1 MTKIILYGNILVD
14 KKKQNKKGVIEMDKL
29 EALEK
34 ILKEVN
40 QKTEKIKNNKAN
52 KTTEE
57 MKLETYKIL
66 KKAINNKLFMVIK
79 LIDETQN

>member
-1 MTKIILYGNILVD
+1 
-14 KKKQNKKGVIEMDKL
+14 MDKL
-29 EALEK
+29 EALER

-40 QKTEKIKNNKAN
+40 QKTEKIKKNKAN

-57 MKLETYKIL
+57 MKLETYKVL

-79 LIDETQN
+79 LMDELEN

>member
-1 MTKIILYGNILVD
+1 MGEIKR
-14 KKKQNKKGVIEMDKL
+14 L
-29 EALEK
+29 ETLER

-57 MKLETYKIL
+57 MTLETYKVL
-66 KKAINNKLFMVIK
+66 KKAINNKLFMAIK
-79 LIDETQN
+79 LIDELEN

>member
-1 MTKIILYGNILVD
+1 
-14 KKKQNKKGVIEMDKL
+14 MDKL
-29 EALEK
+29 EALER

-40 QKTEKIKNNKAN
+40 QKTAKIQNNKGN

-57 MKLETYKIL
+57 MKLETYKVL

-79 LIDETQN
+79 LIDETM

>member
-1 MTKIILYGNILVD
+1 MD
-14 KKKQNKKGVIEMDKL
+14 KKIETL
-29 EALEK
+29 ER

-57 MKLETYKIL
+57 MTLETYKVL
-66 KKAINNKLFMVIK
+66 KKAINNKLFTVIK
-79 LIDETQN
+79 IIDETM

>member
-1 MTKIILYGNILVD
+1 MGEIKR
-14 KKKQNKKGVIEMDKL
+14 L
-29 EALEK
+29 ETLEK

-40 QKTEKIKNNKAN
+40 EKTARLQRNKAN
-52 KTTEE
+52 RTTEE
-57 MKLETYKIL
+57 MTLETYKIL

>member
-1 MTKIILYGNILVD
+1 
-14 KKKQNKKGVIEMDKL
+14 MDKL
-29 EALEK
+29 EALER

-57 MKLETYKIL
+57 LMVETYKIL
-66 KKAINNKLFMVIK
+66 KKGINHKLFAVIK
-79 LIDETQN
+79 LIDELEN

>member
-1 MTKIILYGNILVD
+1 MLIKI
-14 KKKQNKKGVIEMDKL
+14 
-29 EALEK
+29 EAIVTE
-34 ILKEVN
+34 KEVN

-57 MKLETYKIL
+57 MTLETYKVL

-79 LIDETQN
+79 IIDETQN

>member
-1 MTKIILYGNILVD
+1 MGELKR
-14 KKKQNKKGVIEMDKL
+14 L
-29 EALEK
+29 ETLEK

-40 QKTEKIKNNKAN
+40 EKTTKLQRNKAN
-52 KTTEE
+52 RTTEE
-57 MKLETYKIL
+57 MTLETYKIL

>member
-1 MTKIILYGNILVD
+1 M
-14 KKKQNKKGVIEMDKL
+14 

-57 MKLETYKIL
+57 MKMETYKVL
-66 KKAINNKLFMVIK
+66 KKAINNKVFLAIK
-79 LIDETQN
+79 LMDEQGY

>member
-1 MTKIILYGNILVD
+1 M
-14 KKKQNKKGVIEMDKL
+14 EKL

-34 ILKEVN
+34 ILKVVN

-57 MKLETYKIL
+57 LMVETYKVL
-66 KKAINNKLFMVIK
+66 QKAINNKLFAVIK
-79 LIDETQN
+79 LIDKTK

>member
-1 MTKIILYGNILVD
+1 
-14 KKKQNKKGVIEMDKL
+14 MDKL
-29 EALEK
+29 ETLEK

-57 MKLETYKIL
+57 MTLETYKVL

-79 LIDETQN
+79 LIDETI

>member
-1 MTKIILYGNILVD
+1 
-14 KKKQNKKGVIEMDKL
+14 MDKL
-29 EALEK
+29 EALER

-57 MKLETYKIL
+57 RTIETYKVL

-79 LIDETQN
+79 LIDEMK

>member
-1 MTKIILYGNILVD
+1 MGEIKR
-14 KKKQNKKGVIEMDKL
+14 L
-29 EALEK
+29 ETLEK

-40 QKTEKIKNNKAN
+40 EKTAKLQRNKAN
-52 KTTEE
+52 RTTEE
-57 MKLETYKIL
+57 MTLETYKIL

>member
-1 MTKIILYGNILVD
+1 
-14 KKKQNKKGVIEMDKL
+14 MDKL
-29 EALEK
+29 EALER

-40 QKTEKIKNNKAN
+40 QKTEKIQKNKAN

-57 MKLETYKIL
+57 MKLETYKLL

-79 LIDETQN
+79 LIDEQN

>member
-1 MTKIILYGNILVD
+1 MIK
-14 KKKQNKKGVIEMDKL
+14 MDRS
-29 EALEK
+29 ETLEK

-57 MKLETYKIL
+57 MTLETYKVL
-66 KKAINNKLFMVIK
+66 KKAINNKLFSVIK

>member
-1 MTKIILYGNILVD
+1 MVKMGEI
-14 KKKQNKKGVIEMDKL
+14 KRL
-29 EALEK
+29 ETLEK

-57 MKLETYKIL
+57 MKLETYKVL

-79 LIDETQN
+79 IIDETM

>member
-1 MTKIILYGNILVD
+1 
-14 KKKQNKKGVIEMDKL
+14 MDKL
-29 EALEK
+29 EALER

-57 MKLETYKIL
+57 MTLETYKVL
-66 KKAINNKLFMVIK
+66 KKAINNKLFSVIK

>member
-1 MTKIILYGNILVD
+1 MGEIKR
-14 KKKQNKKGVIEMDKL
+14 L
-29 EALEK
+29 ETLEK

-40 QKTEKIKNNKAN
+40 EKTARLQRNKAN
-52 KTTEE
+52 RTAEE
-57 MKLETYKIL
+57 MTLETYKIL

>member
-1 MTKIILYGNILVD
+1 
-14 KKKQNKKGVIEMDKL
+14 MDKL
-29 EALEK
+29 EALER

-57 MKLETYKIL
+57 MTFS
-66 KKAINNKLFMVIK
+66 IN
-79 LIDETQN
+79 QNHQESVSN